1 MKPHQ
6 RLSFVI
12 PVVLIGGM
20 FYSIWA
26 YYTRGISGLRTRSE
40 VWLSA
45 SAAAILMSFLLRKL
59 GESTNHDAK
68 DRRRWLD
75 PSWVVWMIFGGGAVV
90 AAFVFGLGKNTA
102 AALVSLVTVL
112 LILLYSGF
120 AIRHGRTDKPGGWPT
135 H

>member
-1 MKPHQ
+1 MKPRQ

-12 PVVLIGGM
+12 PVLLIVGT

-45 SAAAILMSFLLRKL
+45 SVAAILINLLVRKL

-68 DRRRWLD
+68 DRRRLD
-75 PSWVVWMIFGGGAVV
+75 PKWVVWMIFAGGAAA
-90 AAFVFGLGKNTA
+90 AAFLFGLDKNTA
-102 AALVSLVTVL
+102 AALVTLVTVL
-112 LILLYSGF
+112 LILVYSGF
-120 AIRHGRTDKPGGWPT
+120 AIRYGNN
-135 H
+135 